1 MPVNF
6 DRPAYRDGIRQRVQ
20 EKFAGLN
27 HTSGASDGDIY
38 YMQNMTG
45 DEYPVAC
52 PRAKRAILGSVEKP
66 NGICYYDGLYYVDG
80 TRFMRVR
87 NGSEE
92 ADVQVGTVSDCVK
105 RFACLGAYIIIL
117 PDKLYYNRLT
127 GEFGGIEAEWSGT
140 ASFEDGTFA
149 GEASEGCRIVTT
161 GVEFPFRVGDAVTIS
176 GADNEANNQ
185 TIIVREISEDG
196 KSLGFYEHSFINATG
211 QSLTIKRTMPDL
223 DFICENENRLW
234 GCKGDTIYA
243 SKPGDPFNWNVFDG
257 LASDSY
263 AVDVGS
269 SGDFTACVSYLG
281 YPIFFKENRI
291 YKVYGTKPSNFQV
304 MSSATLGVLTGAE
317 RTLAVAGETLFYLSP
332 VGVMAYTGGVPENIS
347 AAFGTTKFVGG
358 SGGSDG
364 VKYFASLSDDEGD
377 ISLYCYDT
385 RIGSWHRQDNL
396 DAIGFARGEGDEFQ
410 GAFALGADGQLL
422 RVSGNSRIPVGWNTE
437 SDFESVLEFADFIEK
452 SPNRK
457 FTSKILIRAE
467 VEDGATL
474 TVLLSTDGGEY
485 MTVNTLTGRGKKSYY
500 LPFAIRRCDHF
511 RVKLVGN
518 GFWRLLSM
526 TRECA
531 EGSPL

>member
-38 YMQNMTG
+38 YMQNMSG

-52 PRAKRAILGSVEKP
+52 PRGKRAILGSVEKP

-117 PDKLYYNRLT
+117 PDKLFYNRLT

-140 ASFEDGTFA
+140 AAFEDGTFA
-149 GEASEGCRIVTT
+149 GEAAEGCRIVTT
-161 GVEFPFRVGDAVTIS
+161 GTEFPFAVGDAVTIS
-176 GADNEANNQ
+176 GADNESNNQ
-185 TIIVREISEDG
+185 TIIVREISDDR
-196 KSLGFYEHSFINATG
+196 KSLGFYEHSFVNATG
-211 QSLTIKRTMPDL
+211 QSLTLKRTMPDL
-223 DFICENENRLW
+223 DYICENENRLW

-269 SGDFTACVSYLG
+269 SGDFTGCVSYLG

-291 YKVYGTKPSNFQV
+291 YKVYGSKPSNFQV
-304 MSSATLGVLTGAE
+304 MSSATLGVLTGAD

-347 AAFGTTKFVGG
+347 APFGTTKFVGG

-364 VKYFASLSDDEGD
+364 VKYFASLSDDKGD

-385 RIGSWHRQDNL
+385 RIGTWHRQDNL

-437 SDFESVLEFADFIEK
+437 ANFESVLEFADFIEN

-457 FTSKILIRAE
+457 FTSKLVVR
-467 VEDGATL
+467 VDVDDGASV
-474 TVLLSTDGGEY
+474 TVQVNFDDGEY
-485 MTVNTLTGRGKKSYY
+485 MTVNTLNGRGKKSYY
-500 LPFAIRRCDHF
+500 LPFRLKRCDHF
-511 RVKLVGN
+511 RVRFIGS
-518 GFWRLLSM
+518 GFWRLCSL
-526 TRECA
+526 TRECS
-531 EGSPL
+531 EGSPM